1 MSSRLAPARLVAWS
15 GVAVV
20 VGTIAAAAVAPHVD
34 FSVRAPDALVEQL
47 SRGRDAMLA
56 GLYLSGLA
64 WGGAF
69 LVFVA
74 ALAHDLRS
82 RSDESTRML
91 GSVGFAGG
99 LANACAIGTFNL
111 FAALAAFR
119 ADEGA
124 YARLLP
130 LLVDATSLANSFT
143 GFATAVCVGGFSPAL
158 RRVGFPRWLV
168 ALGVVVGLHHL
179 ASAAALAPSGRWS
192 SPSGWLTAT
201 APIGMTLWVACVAA
215 LAWRR
220 RNRQ

>member
-1 MSSRLAPARLVAWS
+1 LSGRLSPARVVAWS
-15 GVAVV
+15 GAAVV
-20 VGTIAAAAVAPHVD
+20 VGTIAAATVAPHMD
-34 FSVRAPDALVEQL
+34 FSVRAPDALVEML
-47 SRGRDAMLA
+47 SRGRNAILA

-82 RSDESTRML
+82 RPDETTRL
-91 GSVGFAGG
+91 LASVGFAGG
-99 LANACAIGTFNL
+99 LVNACAIGTFNVL
-111 FAALAAFR
+111 AALAAFR

-124 YARLLP
+124 YARVLP

-143 GFATAVCVGGFSPAL
+143 GFATAVCVCGFSPAL

-179 ASAAALAPSGRWS
+179 ASAAALAPAAGRRAVGS
-192 SPSGWLTAT
+192 
-201 APIGMTLWVACVAA
+201 
-215 LAWRR
+215 R
-220 RNRQ
+220 